1 MLSYLDTLN
10 VLHTRQIMFTP
21 QEYFFVLQVVL
32 GEQPEVAYAMTF
44 DTAEFKRNVP
54 SEDEEEY
61 LAKFKQDS
69 EILLQQQQCMHL
81 KEYLEQE
88 YKSEVQA
95 AASNLKDYKFTASD
109 VQKLLNN
116 LLHERSQELSESS
129 VRDIVSLIK
138 SMYES
143 GALDSGDSFQSH
155 FVVVPSKYNTICP
168 ECNRE
173 GSAVE
178 GIDFRCE
185 FCGCIAKWDESQ
197 RRYFPNL
204 GHL

>member
-1 MLSYLDTLN
+1 MLNFLDTLSA
-10 VLHTRQIMFTP
+10 LHTRQIMFTP

-32 GEQPEVAYAMTF
+32 GEEPSVAYAMTF

-54 SEDEEEY
+54 SENEEEY
-61 LAKFKQDS
+61 LAKFKHDAD
-69 EILLQQQQCMHL
+69 ILLAQQQCVHL

-88 YKSEVQA
+88 YRSEVQA
-95 AASNLKDYKFTASD
+95 AASNLQDYKFTSSD
-109 VQKLLNN
+109 VQRLLNN
-116 LLHERSQELSESS
+116 LLHDRAESLSEAS

-168 ECNRE
+168 SCNRE

-178 GIDFRCE
+178 GMDFRCE
-185 FCGCIAKWDESQ
+185 FCGHIAKWDESQ

>member
-1 MLSYLDTLN
+1 MLNYRDTQN
-10 VLHTRQIMFTP
+10 ALHTRLVDFSL
-21 QEYFFVLQVVL
+21 QEYLFVLQTVL
-32 GEQPEVAYAMTF
+32 GEEPCVAYSSVF
-44 DTAEFKRNVP
+44 DWQNFKRNVP
-54 SEDEEEY
+54 SENEDEY
-61 LAKFKQDS
+61 LAKFKQDAS
-69 EILLQQQQCMHL
+69 ILLSQQQCVHM

-88 YKSEVQA
+88 YRSEIQA
-95 AASNLKDYKFTASD
+95 AASNLEDFKYTSSD

-116 LLHERSQELSESS
+116 LLHDRAETLSEASI
-129 VRDIVSLIK
+129 RDIVSLIK

-155 FVVVPSKYNTICP
+155 FIVVPSKYNTICP
-168 ECNRE
+168 SCNRE

-178 GIDFRCE
+178 GMDFRCE
-185 FCGCIAKWDESQ
+185 FCGHVAKWDESQ